1 MLLSQKYRLY
11 PSKQQEAE
19 LEKHLEL
26 CRQVYNHF
34 LEQLNEADEIPS
46 EYEAKNQLPN
56 LKKEWPEIKQV
67 HSKVLQTTVEQL
79 YSNLKSLSEKK
90 KNGYRVGK
98 LRFKGRGWFKTF
110 RYNQSG
116 FQIKEQESSIR
127 RDTFW
132 LSKIGEIPIRLHRPV
147 TGEVKGVILKRTSSG
162 KWFAILQV
170 EENLDPEPV
179 KGERKAAYVENYD
192 VIVVEDLDVTDMVE
206 DSKYAKSNLDAS
218 WGTFTEMLTYKAEKA
233 GTETEVV
240 KVDPENTTK
249 DCAECGT
256 EVPKPLWQREHTCP
270 ECGWGA
276 DRDYNAALN
285 ILKRGIEKLDL
296 GKGQPETTPVDT
308 EPLPEEGLHRIP
320 ASSVVETGSSV
331 LTEAHQ
337 GLKVRAG

>member
-1 MLLSQKYRLY
+1 
-11 PSKQQEAE
+11 
-19 LEKHLEL
+19 
-26 CRQVYNHF
+26 
-34 LEQLNEADEIPS
+34 
-46 EYEAKNQLPN
+46 
-56 LKKEWPEIKQV
+56 
-67 HSKVLQTTVEQL
+67 
-79 YSNLKSLSEKK
+79 
-90 KNGYRVGK
+90 
-98 LRFKGRGWFKTF
+98 
-110 RYNQSG
+110 
-116 FQIKEQESSIR
+116 
-127 RDTFW
+127 
-132 LSKIGEIPIRLHRPV
+132 
-147 TGEVKGVILKRTSSG
+147 
-162 KWFAILQV
+162 
-170 EENLDPEPV
+170 
-179 KGERKAAYVENYD
+179 
-192 VIVVEDLDVTDMVE
+192 MVA

-256 EVPKPLWQREHTCP
+256 EVPKPLWQREHICP

-285 ILKRGIEKLDL
+285 ILKREIEKLDL